1 MRSDT
6 ARRAT
11 DLLTGALRMISS
23 LMLLAIVLINA
34 ANVAGRYV
42 FSSPFSWGEE
52 IMLFLMIGSIFLSWP
67 AVTWDGANI
76 RMDILVR
83 SLPVRFRRL
92 LEGLAD
98 LVSIV
103 LGVLVICVG
112 VPVIL
117 QLIAFDDR
125 SHAANVLMAI
135 PQGAIPLGFV
145 LSLIAL
151 IGREVSGK
159 AAEHAAEDPE

>member
-1 MRSDT
+1 MT
-6 ARRAT
+6 RRVV
-11 DLLTGALRMISS
+11 DALMGGLQLIST
-23 LMLLAIVLINA
+23 LMLVAIVLINA
-34 ANVAGRYV
+34 ANVVGRYG

-52 IMLFLMIGSIFLSWP
+52 VMLFLMIGSMFLSWP

-83 SLPVRFRRL
+83 ALPARIRRL
-92 LEGLAD
+92 LEALAD
-98 LVSIV
+98 LVGAAV
-103 LGVLVICVG
+103 GGLVVYVS

-125 SHAANVLMAI
+125 SHAANILMAL

-145 LSLIAL
+145 LSVVAFVA
-151 IGREVSGK
+151 REVSGK
-159 AAEHAAEDPE
+159 AAEHAAADPD